1 METYGQITMN
11 WDEQSFFDLYFSWWK
26 DDSLCRCNVL
36 SCESYR
42 GPNPLL
48 ELCIITMRSR
58 RNGFVWSFYPFSIF
72 TSFGTWA
79 NDCQLSL
86 SEVNI
91 KCRNN
96 VQGVDEYLLIFY
108 IHFIY
113 RIIPTFYIQ
122 MWECFCERKW

>member
-1 METYGQITMN
+1 
-11 WDEQSFFDLYFSWWK
+11 
-26 DDSLCRCNVL
+26 
-36 SCESYR
+36 
-42 GPNPLL
+42 
-48 ELCIITMRSR
+48 MRSP
-58 RNGFVWSFYPFSIF
+58 YPFSIF
-72 TSFGTWA
+72 TSIRTWA

-96 VQGVDEYLLIFY
+96 VQGVDEYLSIFY
-108 IHFIY
+108 IHFLY